1 MTIKPSSVCSRYFAL
16 TCTSNDDD
24 CDEDK
29 HPMELDTTIEQY
41 TIVKTVC
48 SKYLAQTCT
57 SNDDDC
63 DEGKHPVELDPQR
76 MSVEPNSVSM
86 EEITTAFRWERCID
100 KDIKVYASFRILK
113 IDTDCRSAISW
124 HLMPLA
130 RNPARSAASSQ
141 ARTPILVSC

>member
-1 MTIKPSSVCSRYFAL
+1 
-16 TCTSNDDD
+16 
-24 CDEDK
+24 
-29 HPMELDTTIEQY
+29 MELDTTIEQY

-76 MSVEPNSVSM
+76 MSVEPKSVSS
-86 EEITTAFRWERCID
+86 EESTSSFGCERCID
-100 KDIKVYASFRILK
+100 KGIKVCASFRIVEIY
-113 IDTDCRSAISW
+113 IDRRSAISW
-124 HLMPLA
+124 FSMPLA